1 VSILWLDPV
10 VICVQR
16 AADIFGQ
23 HILRLV
29 QIILHSS
36 GIKQGPQHPESMVRI
51 SRERAFCSMHRS
63 VDKMRI
69 ITDSH
74 NLQRAHGEGGEFR
87 SPPSEG

>member
-1 VSILWLDPV
+1 MSILWLDPV

-16 AADIFGQ
+16 AADILGQ

-29 QIILHSS
+29 QMILHSS
-36 GIKQGPQHPESMVRI
+36 GIKQGPQHPESMVR
-51 SRERAFCSMHRS
+51 ERALCSMHRS

-74 NLQRAHGEGGEFR
+74 NLQRAHRGGKFR